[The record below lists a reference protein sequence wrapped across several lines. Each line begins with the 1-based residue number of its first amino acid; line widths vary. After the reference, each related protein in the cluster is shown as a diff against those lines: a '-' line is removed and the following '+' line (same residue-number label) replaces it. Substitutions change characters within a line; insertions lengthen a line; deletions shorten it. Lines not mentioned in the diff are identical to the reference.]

1 AVARYALQLARRV
14 LPSAPDWEFVGLA
27 VPDGLSSAADGLE
40 PKIPLVR
47 CPAGY
52 LSPLEQQM
60 LLASLIK
67 LSCDLFHATSFS
79 LPGLW
84 RGRLVATFH
93 DVNHLVFPEKYGPGR
108 VAYYPLIVGP
118 WPRGAPACIAT

>member
-1 AVARYALQLARRV
+1 MVRGRLHGIARYALELARR
-14 LPSAPDWEFVGLA
+14 LPPLAPDWEFVGLTG
-27 VPDGLSSAADGLE
+27 PDGLSSAAGGLE

-52 LSPLEQQM
+52 LSPLEQPM

-84 RGRLVATFH
+84 RGCLVATLH
-93 DVNHLVFPEKYGPGR
+93 DV
-108 VAYYPLIVGP
+108 
-118 WPRGAPACIAT
+118 